1 MEASFDPDGGRLNLN
16 CVPSSWRYNV
26 SMTSGDPKSRPLP
39 PKSAASSASKG
50 GPPGPPKFASA
61 APVAP
66 PSGTPKS
73 VPASPP
79 GPPRSA
85 FENLL
90 CNPVFDK
97 AVAIGLVAYSVKNL
111 VGWVG
116 QAARFDLMLALLQV
130 PIHNF
135 FLLTRRTPQQFTL
148 KPLDWTVGLAA
159 ANWGLVWV
167 LLPEIPRDALVPQLM
182 YRGMMLG
189 GTALGVWARVSLG
202 RSFGIL
208 PARREIVVDGAYR
221 YVRHPIFTAAFLTNF
236 GYLMGHYSLIGLLV
250 FVSGQALTYVKA
262 GIEENFLSQDPAY
275 AAYRQQV
282 KWRFLP
288 GFY

>member
-1 MEASFDPDGGRLNLN
+1 MKP
-16 CVPSSWRYNV
+16 
-26 SMTSGDPKSRPLP
+26 GDPKPRPLP
-39 PKSAASSASKG
+39 PKSPAPVPAAS
-50 GPPGPPKFASA
+50 
-61 APVAP
+61 
-66 PSGTPKS
+66 PSE
-73 VPASPP
+73 
-79 GPPRSA
+79 PPRSA

-97 AVAIGLVAYSVKNL
+97 VIAIALVAYSVKNL

-135 FLLTRRTPQQFTL
+135 FLLTRRTPKQFTL
-148 KPLDWTVGLAA
+148 KPLDWAVGLAA

-167 LLPEIPRDALVPQLM
+167 LLPEIPRDALMPQLM
-182 YRGMMLG
+182 YRGLMLG

-208 PARREIVVDGAYR
+208 PARREIVVDGAYQ

-250 FVSGQALTYVKA
+250 FFTGQALTYVKA
-262 GIEENFLSQDPAY
+262 GIEEDFLAQDPAY
-275 AAYRQQV
+275 AAYRQRV
-282 KWRFLP
+282 RWRFLP
-288 GFY
+288 GVY